1 MFIKTNKSIETVAT
15 KIAGWV
21 GTPMSIV
28 IHTILF
34 STIFVLHFFGVD
46 FSTIMLVLT
55 TAVSLE
61 AIYLS
66 LFIQM
71 TVNQHSESLEDVE
84 QDIDTI
90 QENVEDIGEN
100 IDDVQEDVESLETNV
115 KEIQEDVEDIAEVD
129 EPPKKRKNRK
139 KDYSNEKYI
148 NTTLEHIVS
157 DLVVLSED
165 IKHVKLVLKDMK
177 ASNGKP
183 KKKKK

>member
-1 MFIKTNKSIETVAT
+1 MFIKTNKSIKSFAT

-34 STIFVLHFFGVD
+34 IAIFVLHLFGVN

-55 TAVSLE
+55 TVVSLE

-71 TVNQHSESLEDVE
+71 TVNQHSESLEDVK
-84 QDIDTI
+84 QDVDII
-90 QENVEDIGEN
+90 QEDVEDIGED
-100 IDDVQEDVESLETNV
+100 IGDVQENVESLETNV
-115 KEIQEDVEDIAEVD
+115 KEIQEDVEDIVEVD
-129 EPPKKRKNRK
+129 EPQKKRKNRK
-139 KDYSNEKYI
+139 NDYSNEENI
-148 NTTLEHIVS
+148 NKTLQHIVS

-177 ASNGKP
+177 KGR
-183 KKKKK
+183 